1 MENRVYLASA
11 WGIKDQIK
19 SLTVAREALT
29 KRRRGC
35 IVYKRIFY
43 PSAIVFVYLNGVD
56 AWLTTQLLH
65 RGGVEAF
72 WWSASFN
79 SNMLVKGLLA
89 LAVSLALIQLGKPK
103 LLLRLNIGMSV
114 VVLLNG
120 AGLLAYL
127 AGFYSLL

>member
-1 MENRVYLASA
+1 MKPTQ
-11 WGIKDQIK
+11 WGRFFLIEKGEG
-19 SLTVAREALT
+19 SEVLT

-35 IVYKRIFY
+35 IVYQQIFY
-43 PSAIVFVYLNGVD
+43 PSAIVFVCLNGVD

-103 LLLRLNIGMSV
+103 LLLWLNIGMSV

-120 AGLLAYL
+120 AGFLVYL
-127 AGFYSLL
+127 AGLYSLL

>member
-1 MENRVYLASA
+1 LEKRVYLASGWA
-11 WGIKDQIK
+11 IKDQRK
-19 SLTVAREALT
+19 SLADARKALT

-35 IVYKRIFY
+35 IVYQRIFY
-43 PSAIVFVYLNGVD
+43 LSAIVFVCFNGVD

-89 LAVSLALIQLGKPK
+89 LAVSLALIQLGKPR
-103 LLLRLNIGMSV
+103 LLLWLNIGMSI
-114 VVLLNG
+114 VVLLNVTSF
-120 AGLLAYL
+120 LAYL
-127 AGFYSLL
+127 AGLYSLL

>member
-1 MENRVYLASA
+1 LENRVYLASGWA
-11 WGIKDQIK
+11 TKDQRK
-19 SLTVAREALT
+19 SLADAREVLT

-35 IVYKRIFY
+35 IVYQRIFY
-43 PSAIVFVYLNGVD
+43 PSAIVFVCLNGVD
-56 AWLTTQLLH
+56 VWLTTQLLH

-89 LAVSLALIQLGKPK
+89 LAISLALIQLSKPR
-103 LLLRLNIGMSV
+103 LLLWLNIGMSV

-120 AGLLAYL
+120 ASFLAYL
-127 AGFYSLL
+127 AGLYSLL